1 MNQENKRTVILID
14 DNAILRTIFSYML
27 QGFSQYEIDLQS
39 FKNALDALDFL
50 ENNDITNS
58 ALCPLLFVDINMPF
72 MTGWELMDVLENKP
86 DFIKRTKIF
95 IVSSSTSKSDQEQ
108 LSNYPFISGFIL
120 KPFGKELLYKIL
132 KETDS

>member
-1 MNQENKRTVILID
+1 
-14 DNAILRTIFSYML
+14 ML

-120 KPFGKELLYKIL
+120 KPFGKELLYEIL